1 MSNEVKEL
9 VLEACN
15 EFVQCVASE
24 ANEISTADNKST
36 IAPEHVVRALESLDF
51 QGYVERVN
59 ETWAEMKTEGKEARA
74 EKKKKKGMQ
83 MTPEEALAMQQRMFA
98 EARARY
104 NSGDSSGPV
113 GGVGG
118 VGGAPPPPPPPRPMG
133 GVVPQVQVPPPTLTA
148 VSGGGVVSSVSGT
161 GGGIAAATTYGAAVL
176 PGGGGGGLAGG
187 GLSLGGATMTPGPSS
202 VSQLSTAA
210 APVPGPLPMVSAAP
224 ADPPALVPPSV
235 PAPAAPTGAPQCPA
249 PVPAPDDQVSGGQA
263 QAQTAALTEQAPI
276 IALGCLD

>member
-118 VGGAPPPPPPPRPMG
+118 VGGAPPPPPPPPRPMG

-187 GLSLGGATMTPGPSS
+187 GLSLGGATMTPGPS
-202 VSQLSTAA
+202 V
-210 APVPGPLPMVSAAP
+210 
-224 ADPPALVPPSV
+224 
-235 PAPAAPTGAPQCPA
+235 
-249 PVPAPDDQVSGGQA
+249 GG
-263 QAQTAALTEQAPI
+263 EDF
-276 IALGCLD
+276 GS